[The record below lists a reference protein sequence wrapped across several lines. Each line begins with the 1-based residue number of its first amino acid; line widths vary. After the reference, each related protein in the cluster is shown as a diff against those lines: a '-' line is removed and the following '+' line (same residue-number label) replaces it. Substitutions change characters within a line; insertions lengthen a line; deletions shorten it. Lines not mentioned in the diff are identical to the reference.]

1 MSRIRAYK
9 MTHAT
14 GFAPNPFDR
23 CLTLACCK
31 PLMRNGKTV
40 EKGDWII
47 GVGTKTLGSGDINN
61 PDEAKYENR
70 IIYVMQVHK
79 LVPWTEYYSI
89 CIENGLN
96 SKLSQSGD
104 IDRDICGDC
113 IYRWNGERKPEEI
126 KRSMQEEFADYV
138 SQFKFK
144 PNIYHTDISSPVHDL
159 SGKYVVFGDPKNSY
173 YLGSDTVK
181 IEWSTKPFEK
191 INRAPYGIELGSE
204 DLNINKLIEELN
216 RKGIKPVKDETPE
229 TLKNRIIKPKESFNS
244 DGNAK
249 LKDKKTNQELEPELI
264 IKAMPECISK
274 DEVMKELNKN
284 IIKRNPSDSVII
296 LSRKGFDTAYGRCPS
311 LIINGKQMIS
321 FPIPEDS
328 EQGRNATNKD
338 TNYPKYSELTI
349 KLEGIGEK
357 SLKDLILEST
367 GKTKKTIFKDMEL
380 NKDDKGDN
388 EVRCHLDP
396 QLFNYHNVP
405 DFVASLGQ
413 MGIAASLLNK
423 YDVKKGDLFLFF
435 GNFKFVDDKLKPV
448 SKKIKGKY
456 VEYEV
461 SEKEFLHCIWGYME
475 IGKVVANPQHNEKDS
490 YIQNYHP
497 HMKYESSENYLYIA
511 ADTLSDKW
519 CPEGYA
525 KKLKGYGVFNFDDPL
540 VLSPAN
546 DAEFKKHKEYLE
558 SMKERIKERINDKEP
573 KRNKW
578 TILPLYVNNGIKTQ
592 IPVRGQEFVLFPNSI
607 PDGENNIT
615 PECIENYNDFK
626 EKIKEV
632 IKKQAGK
639 FLIS

>member
-14 GFAPNPFDR
+14 GFAPNPFDGYM
-23 CLTLACCK
+23 TLACCK
-31 PLMRNGKTV
+31 PMIRKKGIVNV
-40 EKGDWII
+40 GDWIV
-47 GVGTKTLGSGDINN
+47 GVGSKTM
-61 PDEAKYENR
+61 EANVKDDRQAYDNK
-70 IIYVMQVHK
+70 IIYAMKVCC
-79 LVPWTEYYSI
+79 LIPWTEYYQK
-89 CIENGLN
+89 CK
-96 SKLSQSGD
+96 KLKLLAKIHEQGTTFD
-104 IDRDICGDC
+104 KYGDC
-113 IYRWNGERKPEEI
+113 IYKWREASGDLSFTSKYEQDEFTKYATNFDFIPNIFHGAEQATHDLGGEYVIVGCPRHSYFLGKECVDWAPISNKNI
-126 KRSMQEEFADYV
+126 KRSAYGMIISDENPDDLEKVILTKTKVRPISEESPNLIEGRIIKSKDTRDNDY
-138 SQFKFK
+138 QG
-144 PNIYHTDISSPVHDL
+144 IIT
-159 SGKYVVFGDPKNSY
+159 
-173 YLGSDTVK
+173 
-181 IEWSTKPFEK
+181 EK
-191 INRAPYGIELGSE
+191 EVL
-204 DLNINKLIEELN
+204 EELN
-216 RKGIKPVKDETPE
+216 KGK
-229 TLKNRIIKPKESFNS
+229 
-244 DGNAK
+244 
-249 LKDKKTNQELEPELI
+249 
-264 IKAMPECISK
+264 
-274 DEVMKELNKN
+274 
-284 IIKRNPSDSVII
+284 IKRDKDHPVII

-349 KLEGIGEK
+349 KLEGLGEK

-435 GNFKFVDDKLKPV
+435 GNFKFVNNKLEPV
-448 SKKIKGKY
+448 SQKIKGKY
-456 VEYEV
+456 GEYEV
-461 SEKEFLHCIWGYME
+461 SKNSFIHCIWGYME
-475 IGKVVANPQHNEKDS
+475 IGEIIAKPQNKDVRP
-490 YIQNYHP
+490 YIKDYHP
-497 HMKYESSENYLYIA
+497 HMKYGSDENFLYIA
-511 ADTLSDKW
+511 ADKLSDKW
-519 CPEGYA
+519 CPEGYEE
-525 KKLKGYGVFNFDDPL
+525 KLKGYGVFDFDYRL

-546 DAEFKKHKEYLE
+546 DDEFKNHKEYLE
-558 SMKERIKERINDKEP
+558 GLEEEINAKEP
-573 KRNKW
+573 MRNKW

-607 PDGENNIT
+607 PDEGKSNIN
-615 PECIENYNDFK
+615 PVYIKNYNDFK

>member
-1 MSRIRAYK
+1 MRRFHMSRIRAYK

-14 GFAPNPFDR
+14 GFAPNPFDGYM
-23 CLTLACCK
+23 TLACCK
-31 PLMRNGKTV
+31 PLLRKGKTV
-40 EKGDWII
+40 KKGEWII

-126 KRSMQEEFADYV
+126 TRSMQEEFADYV
-138 SQFKFK
+138 SKFKFK

-204 DLNINKLIEELN
+204 YLNINKLIEELN
-216 RKGIKPVKDETPE
+216 RKGIKPVINETPE
-229 TLKNRIIKPKESFNS
+229 TLKKRIIKPKESFYINGS
-244 DGNAK
+244 AK
-249 LKDKKTNQELEPELI
+249 PVMDKKTNQELKPEEI

-284 IIKRNPSDSVII
+284 KIKRDSNKPVII
-296 LSRKGFDTAYGRCPS
+296 LSRKGFDTACGRCPS

-328 EQGRNATNKD
+328 KQNDCKAFPT
-338 TNYPKYSELTI
+338 YSNLKI
-349 KLEGIGEK
+349 VIDNVGEK
-357 SLKDLILEST
+357 SLKNLILGST
-367 GKTKKTIFKDMEL
+367 GRAKKTIFKDMEL
-380 NKDDKGDN
+380 DKEDNGDN
-388 EVRCHLDP
+388 EPRCHFDP
-396 QLFNYHNVP
+396 QLFNYHKAS

-413 MGIAASLLNK
+413 MDIAARLLKK
-423 YDVKKGDLFLFF
+423 YDVKKGDFFLFF
-435 GNFKFVDDKLKPV
+435 GNFKFVNDKLESV
-448 SKKIKGKY
+448 SYEVEGKY
-456 VEYEV
+456 GKYEV
-461 SEKEFLHCIWGYME
+461 PKNAFIHCIWGYME
-475 IGKVVANPQHNEKDS
+475 IGEVIAKPQDKKVPPYIEKH
-490 YIQNYHP
+490 HP
-497 HMKYESSENYLYIA
+497 HMKYESPENFLYIA
-511 ADTLSDKW
+511 TDTLSDKW
-519 CPEGYA
+519 CPKGYEG
-525 KKLKGYGVFNFDDPL
+525 KLKGYGVFDFNNSL
-540 VLSPAN
+540 VLSPVN
-546 DAEFKKHKEYLE
+546 DDEFKKQKEYLKGL
-558 SMKERIKERINDKEP
+558 KEEINDKNF
-573 KRNKW
+573 KRNTW
-578 TILPLYVNNGIKTQ
+578 TILPLYVNNALKTQ
-592 IPVRGQEFVLFPNSI
+592 IPVRGQEFVLFPNSV
-607 PDGENNIT
+607 PDGESNINS
-615 PECIENYNDFK
+615 ECIENYNKFI

-632 IKKQAGK
+632 IKEQADK